1 MRKAIVP
8 LAALLIAAPACFAPV
23 LAEPADAPPA
33 EAGSAE
39 SRPAAIAFANHGGVD
54 DWRAL
59 SDREIW
65 FRESHNTWFRATLL
79 TPAFD
84 LLSTETIGIDAGP
97 SGTLDKFGGITV
109 KGRSY
114 SFATFERMPGPPP
127 KKAGNQEPPPPK
139 KAGNQEPPPPKKA
152 GNQEAPQQP
161 DVK

>member
-1 MRKAIVP
+1 MRKSTAP
-8 LAALLIAAPACFAPV
+8 LVGALLIAMSVSFTPAF
-23 LAEPADAPPA
+23 AEPAGTSPA
-33 EAGSAE
+33 EAPSGASD
-39 SRPAAIAFANHGGVD
+39 SAAIAFVNHGAID

-65 FRESHNTWFRATLL
+65 FRDSHNTWFRATLL

-84 LLSTETIGIDAGP
+84 LPSTETIGIDSSP

-109 KGRSY
+109 KGRHY

-127 KKAGNQEPPPPK
+127 KKAGSQEAPPPK
-139 KAGNQEPPPPKKA
+139 EAGS
-152 GNQEAPQQP
+152 QEAPPPQP